1 MTYNLIG
8 TGNMAWFLAGR
19 LRDAGF
25 GCMGVYG
32 RDADKAQELA
42 ERAGGPI
49 IEWLEDL
56 NDDAD
61 CTIVAVSD
69 HSIAEVANSLT
80 LTNSVVLHNA
90 GAVPLEI
97 INNEHKAV
105 LWFIY
110 SILKTELPDHRAI
123 PVMWEASSP
132 KAANVVKAIGGAVSD
147 IMMEGGAGKRQ
158 WLHLSAVFANNFT
171 NHLVTICEKICQ
183 EQGLSFKLM
192 MPILQQTLYRINYKS
207 PAELQT
213 GPAIRKDGTT
223 IDKHIQ
229 LLAQHPQWQQVYQS
243 LTSSIEDMY
252 NSDPEGKA

>member
-1 MTYNLIG
+1 
-8 TGNMAWFLAGR
+8 MAWFLAGR

-25 GCMGVYG
+25 TCMGVYG
-32 RDADKAQELA
+32 RDADKAGVLA
-42 ERAGGPI
+42 ERAGGPVI
-49 IEWLEDL
+49 DNPGDL
-56 NDDAD
+56 DDEAE

-69 HSIAEVANSLT
+69 HAIAEVANKLS
-80 LTNSVVLHNA
+80 LTNSVVLHTA
-90 GAVPLEI
+90 GAVPLDVIDKE
-97 INNEHKAV
+97 EKAV

-110 SILKTELPDHRAI
+110 SILKTELPDHKAI

-132 KAANVVKAIGGAVSD
+132 KASKVVKTIGGAVSD
-147 IMMEGGAGKRQ
+147 IVMEGDAGKRQ

-213 GPAIRKDGTT
+213 GPAIRRDGTT
-223 IDKHIQ
+223 IDKHVQ
-229 LLAQHPQWQQVYQS
+229 LLAQHPQWQQVYQT

-252 NSDPEGKA
+252 NYDPEGKA